1 MKKYKEVFCRDYG
14 IPINVFEEPYF
25 EDRVRLFDTIYG
37 SLGKWEKFKKYVTD
51 IEGYEKEYNCSENI
65 LMDIKGSIG
74 YRNFIECSDIGN
86 TLRIDHSC
94 PAVFRKEDVGR
105 YFLSVSIPKD
115 RLWFYVLRHFDVSI
129 LGGCEKYDSFI
140 SRYSS
145 NPCICDSITLSKL
158 VFDNL
163 NYTGINRYAAD
174 IMYTI
179 MYQIVPVCPMLEG
192 RDVYLGWSKV
202 MFDVSCVPVNVVLS
216 YIDHLKDLYSDY
228 IIPVDISIFE
238 VQNIEGF
245 PGFIKRYTNPDG
257 KFEVC
262 STNIDYMPQIMR
274 ILNGSAVRDIDRV
287 FIHNG
292 RLAKFL

>member
-1 MKKYKEVFCRDYG
+1 
-14 IPINVFEEPYF
+14 
-25 EDRVRLFDTIYG
+25 
-37 SLGKWEKFKKYVTD
+37 
-51 IEGYEKEYNCSENI
+51 
-65 LMDIKGSIG
+65 
-74 YRNFIECSDIGN
+74 
-86 TLRIDHSC
+86 
-94 PAVFRKEDVGR
+94 
-105 YFLSVSIPKD
+105 
-115 RLWFYVLRHFDVSI
+115 
-129 LGGCEKYDSFI
+129 
-140 SRYSS
+140 
-145 NPCICDSITLSKL
+145 
-158 VFDNL
+158 
-163 NYTGINRYAAD
+163 
-174 IMYTI
+174 MYTI

-216 YIDHLKDLYSDY
+216 YIGHLKDLYSDY